1 MMIFQ
6 PARSTVRVTIDKRFK
21 ITSSVYP
28 VHFTI
33 SVGFSVQADEL
44 KTTTQLLVL
53 TASAVSLLDLTRWIR
68 LPNPNN
74 CVPRLSGRAQW
85 SMTSNRSPSV
95 LPDQPIGS
103 SYVFALIFCSFVVEI
118 VVVSKYIIFSS
129 SIL

>member
-53 TASAVSLLDLTRWIR
+53 TASAVSLLDLTR
-68 LPNPNN
+68 
-74 CVPRLSGRAQW
+74 
-85 SMTSNRSPSV
+85 
-95 LPDQPIGS
+95 
-103 SYVFALIFCSFVVEI
+103 
-118 VVVSKYIIFSS
+118 
-129 SIL
+129 